1 LVPLLVLLK
10 LVLLMGLLGMLV
22 LSPSLLVLFL
32 REIMRVKLMMG
43 LQPGLIMITLGM
55 LPLKLMI

>member
-1 LVPLLVLLK
+1 VLLK

-43 LQPGLIMITLGM
+43 LLQPGLIMITLGM

>member
-1 LVPLLVLLK
+1 MLLK